1 MKLIRSLH
9 NLNSSHHGCVAT
21 IGNFDG
27 VHLGHQKILQ
37 QLIAKA
43 KEFNLPSLVITF
55 EPLPQ
60 EYFSAEKAPAR
71 LMKLREKI
79 IALKEYG
86 VDRVLCLRFNQKL
99 ASISA
104 EEFVK
109 TILVDKLGVRYL
121 IIGDDFRFGHKRQ
134 GDFNLLQKM
143 GMQFGFEV
151 MPTETVLFNGER
163 VGSSRVRNALAEG
176 DLALAKQLLGRPYY
190 LSGHVSYGEQLGR
203 ELGFPTANIFLHRK
217 VLPLRGVF
225 VVQVHGLGD
234 KPLLGAA
241 NIGRRPT
248 VDDEDFLLEVYILDF
263 NQNIYG
269 KFLQVEIL
277 RKLRGEEKFNSL
289 EELKIQIAKDV
300 EDTKKIY
307 NAIIFS

>member
-1 MKLIRSLH
+1 MKLIRDLV
-9 NLNSSHHGCVAT
+9 NLKSDYHGCVAT

-37 QLIAKA
+37 QLVAKA
-43 KEFNLPSLVITF
+43 KQLNLPSLVITF

-60 EYFSAEKAPAR
+60 EFFSGEQAPAR
-71 LMKLREKI
+71 LMTLREKI
-79 IALKEYG
+79 VALKKYG
-86 VDRVLCLRFNQKL
+86 IDHVLRLRFNKKL
-99 ASISA
+99 ASIPA

-109 TILVDKLGVRYL
+109 KILVAKLGVRHL
-121 IIGDDFRFGHKRQ
+121 IIGDDFRFGYKRQ

-143 GMQFGFEV
+143 GAQFGFEV
-151 MPTETVLFNGER
+151 VPTETVLFDGER

-176 DLALAKQLLGRPYY
+176 NIELAKKLLGRPYY

-203 ELGFPTANIFLHRK
+203 KLCFPTANIFLHRK

-248 VDDEDFLLEVYILDF
+248 VDDKDFLLEVYIFDF

-277 RKLRGEEKFNSL
+277 HKLRGEEKFNSL
-289 EELKIQIAKDV
+289 EELKQQIAKDV
-300 EDTKKIY
+300 EEARRAFLR
-307 NAIIFS
+307 NL